1 MAKNVCILTFLVILA
16 GALILGC
23 GQQQGKVEQGRAI
36 ATDNANKTVTLI
48 LDVKHE
54 LGKPVYNQVPPVT
67 FAFPDDPHEMGQEPK
82 AGKLMSVNPDKKEI
96 VIYDDATKN
105 FKTIVY
111 VPVEVKKGVGLRDP
125 LVAGKKFPVVDREKK
140 TVTVYDKRNRL
151 VTTFQLP
158 EEYFQMPDNTFG
170 FGDEVRLYAKA
181 PGKAARL
188 MNVSE
193 TDIYKK

>member
-1 MAKNVCILTFLVILA
+1 MAKNVYLLTFLAILA
-16 GALILGC
+16 GVLILGC
-23 GQQQGKVEQGRAI
+23 GEQGKVEQGRAI
-36 ATDNANKTVTLI
+36 AADNAHKTVTLI

-54 LGKPVYNQVPPVT
+54 LGNPVYDQVPPVT
-67 FAFPDDPHEMGQEPK
+67 YALPEDPQEMGPMPK

-96 VIYDDATKN
+96 VIYDDAAKN

-111 VPVEVKKGVGLRDP
+111 TPIEVKKGVGLRDP
-125 LVAGKKFPVVDREKK
+125 MVAGKKFPIVDREKK
-140 TVTVYDKRNRL
+140 TITVYDKRNRL
-151 VTTFQLP
+151 ITTFQLP
-158 EEYFQMPDNTFG
+158 EEDFQMPDNTFG
-170 FGDEVRLYAKA
+170 FGDEVRIYSRT